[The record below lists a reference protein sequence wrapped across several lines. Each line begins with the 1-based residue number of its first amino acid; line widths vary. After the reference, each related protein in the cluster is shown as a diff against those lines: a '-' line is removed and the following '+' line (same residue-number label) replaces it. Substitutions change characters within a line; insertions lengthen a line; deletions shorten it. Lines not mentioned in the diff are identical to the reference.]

1 MPAEGVG
8 VDPAADLQST
18 GSEKA
23 QTTACHCCRQACPQQ
38 RQKYRFPSACGAK
51 LYHKQPA
58 AQTVQHHAAKDHHWP
73 KGRQPQYQ
81 KQADHK
87 AECEI
92 FHAKKLYRPLHTAR
106 CKQPLP
112 CLQIILQQFCL
123 PGIAYGLQYT
133 GCRAPQQKGRSQQSR
148 VACRFDGMQG
158 SFCGNFSTVSGA
170 VSGTVGRADSAFCTG
185 RLTVC
190 GSKDKASSGLV
201 CS

>member
-1 MPAEGVG
+1 M
-8 VDPAADLQST
+8 DPAADLQST

-23 QTTACHCCRQACPQQ
+23 QTAACCCRRQACPQQ

-58 AQTVQHHAAKDHHWP
+58 AQTVQHHAPKDHHWP

-87 AECEI
+87 AESQI
-92 FHAKKLYRPLHTAR
+92 FHAEKLYGTLQAAR

-112 CLQIILQQFCL
+112 RFQIIPQQFCL

-133 GCRAPQQKGRSQQSR
+133 GCRTPQQKGRSQQPAIPGGVPLCRNAGLFLRQFLYGFRCSFRYSR
-148 VACRFDGMQG
+148 QSRFRFLYRQ
-158 SFCGNFSTVSGA
+158 
-170 VSGTVGRADSAFCTG
+170 AD
-185 RLTVC
+185 RLWQ
-190 GSKDKASSGLV
+190 
-201 CS
+201 